1 MGTEIIIALVVAALL
16 IGAAVITQ
24 LKRPQDRTIT
34 FSNEALDQKVARY
47 REAIQRGTLCE
58 RCLSANPGGSRYC
71 ADCGK
76 ILAA

>member
-1 MGTEIIIALVVAALL
+1 METEIIIALVIAALL
-16 IGAAVITQ
+16 IAAAVITQ
-24 LKRPQDRTIT
+24 LKRPQDRAVT
-34 FSNEALDQKVARY
+34 FSNDALDQKVKLY

-58 RCLSANPGGSRYC
+58 RCLTANAGGSRYC

>member
-1 MGTEIIIALVVAALL
+1 METEIVVALVIAALL
-16 IGAAVITQ
+16 IAAAVITQ
-24 LKRPQDRTIT
+24 LKRPQDRASP

-58 RCLSANPGGSRYC
+58 RCLAANPGGSRYC